1 MEENRFEQNIEQDP
15 QTQQTPVM
23 APAPKQKKKH
33 MGLAIASL
41 ILSGLSILCCWIYG
55 FAIIPGII
63 GTIFGLICIIGAE
76 DKNVRIMGIFGLI
89 MGIIGVVISGFVI
102 VTLTMVINWSAITP
116 DALNTITKIDPNDQT
131 QVMEWLQQFFKVDLS
146 PYY

>member
-63 GTIFGLICIIGAE
+63 CYRYIDNGDQLVSHYAGCFEYHHE
-76 DKNVRIMGIFGLI
+76 DRSK
-89 MGIIGVVISGFVI
+89 
-102 VTLTMVINWSAITP
+102 
-116 DALNTITKIDPNDQT
+116 
-131 QVMEWLQQFFKVDLS
+131 
-146 PYY
+146 